1 MNGLFHYT
9 LLLISVL
16 FLASCAGEKAEN
28 PPNTASDMVTEPDP
42 SSATGAARTGTAVL
56 FLGDSITAG
65 YGLDPAQAF
74 PALLQQRADSLGW
87 PVEMINGGL
96 SGETSA
102 GGLRRI
108 GWLLRRPVDVVVLEL
123 GGNDGL
129 RGIDLDDTRSN
140 LLGIVDSVRAR
151 YPEARFVVAGMMI
164 PPNLGPDYTRAFR
177 DLYPDVARQTGA
189 TLIPFI
195 LEGVGGVERLMQ
207 ADGIHPT
214 ADGHAVM
221 AETVWP
227 YLEPLIKPGVNPAP

>member
-1 MNGLFHYT
+1 MTGLFHYT
-9 LLLISVL
+9 LFLVSVL
-16 FLASCAGEKAEN
+16 FLSGCADEKAEN
-28 PPNTASDMVTEPDP
+28 APAASQNEVSEPAPTASPDE
-42 SSATGAARTGTAVL
+42 ARAKTAVL

-65 YGLDPAQAF
+65 SGLDPAQAF

-87 PVEMINGGL
+87 SVEMINGGL

-129 RGIDLDDTRSN
+129 RGIDLADTRSN

-151 YPEARFVVAGMMI
+151 YPDVRFVVAGMMI

-177 DLYPDVARQTGA
+177 DLYPDVAREAGA
-189 TLIPFI
+189 TLIPFL
-195 LEGVGGVERLMQ
+195 LEGVGGVELLMQ
-207 ADGIHPT
+207 ADGMHPT

-227 YLEPLIKPGVNPAP
+227 YLEPLIRPEAR